1 MSITRKVVSL
11 TYVPYLAE
19 SLQETYIGQLG
30 VSNFPTSMVE
40 EWLSIAEKE
49 DLVKPSV
56 YEGQYNLVCRGY
68 ETELFPLL
76 RKHNM
81 SFVGFSPLA
90 GGFLLGNFTADGV
103 QGGSR
108 FAAESPGPFKSWYD
122 RPSMH
127 EAIKRLKAIS
137 EKAGL
142 AMDEL
147 SLRWLAH
154 HSILQERDGIIL
166 GASKVAQISKN
177 VAQIRNGPLDE
188 EVAKELSDLG
198 ELVKEDGMK
207 IIDYANAKLG

>member
-1 MSITRKVVSL
+1 
-11 TYVPYLAE
+11 
-19 SLQETYIGQLG
+19 
-30 VSNFPTSMVE
+30 MVE

-49 DLVKPSV
+49 NLVKPSV
-56 YEGQYNLVCRGY
+56 YQGQYNLLCRGY

-76 RKHNM
+76 RKRNI
-81 SFVGFSPLA
+81 SFVAFSPLA

-108 FAAESPGPFKSWYD
+108 FAIESPFKTWYD

-137 EKAGL
+137 DKTGL
-142 AMDEL
+142 GMDEL

-154 HSILQERDGIIL
+154 HSIQQEQDGIIL

-188 EVAKELSDLG
+188 GVAKELSRLW
-198 ELVKEDGMK
+198 ESVKEDGMK
-207 IIDYANAKLG
+207 IIDYSSAKA